1 MVQARDE
8 LVLTL
13 RQCFDSGRPTVFGWE
28 DMLASE
34 PVQHM
39 AGIHTDNDVL
49 QDYVLSQ
56 LGICSDRHQR
66 DPEFLQVVE
75 YDSSDS
81 FVQGFDIPLD
91 NELGAS

>member
-1 MVQARDE
+1 MLHE
-8 LVLTL
+8 I
-13 RQCFDSGRPTVFGWE
+13 VFGRE

-49 QDYVLSQ
+49 QDYVLSE

-66 DPEFLQVVE
+66 DPEFLQVME

-81 FVQGFDIPLD
+81 FVQGFDIPPD

>member
-1 MVQARDE
+1 MLHE
-8 LVLTL
+8 I
-13 RQCFDSGRPTVFGWE
+13 VFGRE

-81 FVQGFDIPLD
+81 FVQCFDIPPD
-91 NELGAS
+91 SELGAS